1 MYTNTYAIFGG
12 SIDLT
17 CYNNIMKNKKEYYS
31 MIQMLKNFYPSIR
44 SLPSNTSNLPLDYTW
59 FQTEQ
64 GEVIGIHQND
74 LTQKDY
80 ALLSTFLVEYHIN
93 LPQQTEREKLW
104 TKRLVEDEKAQL
116 GEYNSSFRFVYFQI
130 LQGHIE
136 PFIFKSTIQEFFTG
150 PLSILWHNEYA
161 GILIEEE
168 ISQLEESLSY
178 DQITDTLMSELYI
191 KTAFYIGP
199 FLNNLKDIATYS
211 TLLSE
216 QAPSS
221 FQAHDSSVISFIK
234 DYPFQLI
241 KDLNVQK
248 KNQLSSWILKEF
260 TEDKEVLQTIQT
272 FIESN
277 LNLTEA
283 SKKLYMHRNSIQYRL
298 DKFHESTGIDVKQ
311 FGQAITVYLAILANM
326 HKTE

>member
-1 MYTNTYAIFGG
+1 MIHT
-12 SIDLT
+12 L
-17 CYNNIMKNKKEYYS
+17 KKY
-31 MIQMLKNFYPSIR
+31 FPSVR

-64 GEVIGIHQND
+64 GEVVGIQQNE
-74 LTQKDY
+74 LTEKDH
-80 ALLSTFLVEYHIN
+80 ALLSAFLTEYHVN
-93 LPQQTEREKLW
+93 LPPQTEREKLW
-104 TKRLVEDEKAQL
+104 TNRISEEEKDRLEEF
-116 GEYNSSFRFVYFQI
+116 NSAFRFIYFQI
-130 LQGHIE
+130 RQGHIE
-136 PFIFKSTIQEFFTG
+136 PDIFKATIQEFFTG
-150 PLSILWHNEYA
+150 PISILWHNEYA
-161 GILIEEE
+161 GILVEEE

-178 DQITDTLMSELYI
+178 AQISDTLMSELYI
-191 KTAFYIGP
+191 KTAFYVGP
-199 FLNNLKDIATYS
+199 FRNSLKDIVTY
-211 TLLSE
+211 TNLLTE

-221 FQAHDSSVISFIK
+221 FQSHDSSVVSFIK
-234 DYPFQLI
+234 DYPFHLI
-241 KDLNVQK
+241 KNLNNQK

-260 TEDKEVLQTIQT
+260 SEDIEVLETIQT

-311 FGQAITVYLAILANM
+311 FEQAITVYLAILANM